1 YYPATYPVTY
11 PAPYPGYQQI
21 PYQY

>member
-1 YYPATYPVTY
+1 YPAPYPAPYPV
-11 PAPYPGYQQI
+11 PYPGYQQI